1 MKLPTYG
8 LLRNSFRS
16 SQEIRTM
23 RTYWQQ
29 RNDLIPAAV
38 SHIQRIQKALTEVNI
53 QLANVLSDVSGVT
66 GEAILKAILAGERD
80 PHKLAALRDPRVK
93 ASEEQI
99 ARYLE
104 GNWVENLI
112 GAGHRAAAFG
122 SPHCAGTCWR
132 EWRTVFQAAFR
143 PRPYKQYLAEEPQ
156 AALEAVARGTRDI
169 PLTVGK
175 ARLGGK
181 RRILGKIQAAFE
193 TAGIWQMM
201 QKNIPAEQYTYPGD
215 PLKID
220 VAYRSN
226 GVIKMLQALSLE
238 ANVDAAKALAFSY
251 PQLVRGI
258 AGHERA
264 ETFLTAVVDD
274 DLPRANPGIDF
285 ALGALER
292 TGITVAVEMPLIAEK
307 ARQELRA

>member
-1 MKLPTYG
+1 M
-8 LLRNSFRS
+8 
-16 SQEIRTM
+16 
-23 RTYWQQ
+23 
-29 RNDLIPAAV
+29 
-38 SHIQRIQKALTEVNI
+38 
-53 QLANVLSDVSGVT
+53 
-66 GEAILKAILAGERD
+66 
-80 PHKLAALRDPRVK
+80 
-93 ASEEQI
+93 
-99 ARYLE
+99 
-104 GNWVENLI
+104 
-112 GAGHRAAAFG
+112 
-122 SPHCAGTCWR
+122 
-132 EWRTVFQAAFR
+132 
-143 PRPYKQYLAEEPQ
+143 
-156 AALEAVARGTRDI
+156 EAVARGTRDI